1 MLSNL
6 DEVNK
11 ASIDTNFDN
20 NYMATLNF
28 YLKKADKQGLSTIL
42 LTYQGSGEKFRYA
55 AKAKVYPA
63 QWIERRQRVKVK
75 AESDNLVNS
84 HLDSLASIISEAER
98 ESLLLNHHIDFYY
111 VRERFEERI
120 SGKMKTP
127 KKEVLRSFHEDFTQF
142 LNEVKLTKKL
152 WTWKQYKT
160 CHNHL
165 SKFESEVG
173 YKLSFNTLN
182 LDFYHAFVQYLS
194 ADLKLL
200 NNSVGSVIKSIK
212 VFLNWATDKQLN
224 TYLTYKKFKVF
235 KEETEAVSLTEAEL
249 IKIYNTEGLTPCYEA
264 VRDLFCFS
272 CFTGLRFSDIYSF
285 KETSIK
291 DGYIE
296 IKTEKTRQFI
306 RIPLSDYAQGILNRN
321 GGMLPKPIS
330 NQKMNNYLKEIAKI
344 CKLNE
349 IIRFIKYRGVQKVE
363 TIEPKYNLITTHTAR
378 RTFVTLSLEKG
389 MRAETVMSITG
400 HKDYH
405 TFKKY
410 IKLTDQV
417 KMTEM
422 NKIWN
427 NNNLQI

>member
-1 MLSNL
+1 MKLIKVVLTPNL
-6 DEVNK
+6 TPNH
-11 ASIDTNFDN
+11 
-20 NYMATLNF
+20 MATLNF
-28 YLKKADKQGLSTIL
+28 YLKKPDKQGLSIIL

-55 AKAKVYPA
+55 AKAKVNPA
-63 QWIERRQRVKVK
+63 QWIERRQRIKVK
-75 AESDNLVNS
+75 DESDNLVNS

-98 ESLLLNHHIDFYY
+98 ESLLLKHHIDFHY
-111 VRERFEERI
+111 VRERFEEKI
-120 SGKMKTP
+120 SGKEKAP
-127 KKEVLRSFHEDFTQF
+127 RKELVKLFHEDFSQF

-152 WTWKQYKT
+152 WTWKQYTT

-165 SKFESEVG
+165 FKFEKEKG
-173 YKLSFNTLN
+173 YKLAFATMN
-182 LDFYHAFVQYLS
+182 LDFYHSFVQYLS
-194 ADLKLL
+194 TDCKLL
-200 NNSVGSVIKSIK
+200 NNSVGSIMKSLK
-212 VFLNWATDKQLN
+212 VFLNWATYRQLN
-224 TYLTYKKFKVF
+224 SNLIFKKFKVF
-235 KEETEAVSLTEAEL
+235 KEETEAVSLNEAEL
-249 IKIYNTEGLTPCYEA
+249 MKFYNQTGLTPCYEA

-306 RIPLSDYAQGILNRN
+306 RIPLSDYAQAIITRN

-344 CKLNE
+344 CGLSE
-349 IIRFIKYRGVQKVE
+349 VIRFIKYRGVQKVE
-363 TIEPKYNLITTHTAR
+363 TIEPKYNLVTTHTAR

-410 IKLTDQV
+410 IKLTDNV

-422 NKIWN
+422 NKVWN